1 MMSRLI
7 LTSIVCL
14 LSAACG
20 ADSDPSQHTDAP
32 SGVRVAKSSLARS
45 TTPSDDNVAAL
56 GASNRAFAFDLF
68 HQVAS
73 TSEGQN
79 MVFSPYSL
87 SSALAMAYAGARTKT
102 EAEIKTTLHFDLE
115 QPQLHEAFNAVDLAL
130 AARGAGQVGA
140 DGTPFRLNVNNL
152 LWAQNKYP
160 VEETFLDTIGVNYG
174 AAVYLADFAANPEG
188 SRAAINTWVSDQTE
202 KLIPQLLPKG
212 SITTLTRF
220 VLTNTVYLNASWLG
234 AFDPKRTTSTQFT
247 KLDGAQVS
255 ASLMHGNVPGM
266 YAAGDSYQA
275 IEIPYLDDTLMF
287 IAVLPDAGAYE
298 SVEAGLSPAWFDAL
312 QAAWTGNS
320 VGVGLP
326 RLDFKAH
333 TALVPQLK
341 ALGMHAA
348 FEDAD
353 FSGMTDG
360 DVRIDDVIHEAVLS
374 VFEGGTIATAASAVI
389 FATKSGS
396 SLSVTLDRPFLF
408 AIVDQ
413 PTGELL
419 FLGRVLD
426 PSAE

>member
-1 MMSRLI
+1 M
-7 LTSIVCL
+7 
-14 LSAACG
+14 
-20 ADSDPSQHTDAP
+20 
-32 SGVRVAKSSLARS
+32 
-45 TTPSDDNVAAL
+45 
-56 GASNRAFAFDLF
+56 
-68 HQVAS
+68 
-73 TSEGQN
+73 
-79 MVFSPYSL
+79 
-87 SSALAMAYAGARTKT
+87 
-102 EAEIKTTLHFDLE
+102 
-115 QPQLHEAFNAVDLAL
+115 
-130 AARGAGQVGA
+130 
-140 DGTPFRLNVNNL
+140 
-152 LWAQNKYP
+152 
-160 VEETFLDTIGVNYG
+160 
-174 AAVYLADFAANPEG
+174 
-188 SRAAINTWVSDQTE
+188 
-202 KLIPQLLPKG
+202 
-212 SITTLTRF
+212 
-220 VLTNTVYLNASWLG
+220 LTNTVYLNASWLG

-266 YAAGDSYQA
+266 YATGDSYQA
-275 IEIPYLDDTLMF
+275 IAIPYLDDTLMF